1 MMASTRPLAQSQ
13 PASADDAPQSL
24 CRLPDRQGAS
34 QLSLSEA
41 VRAPPERLTGRAGE
55 VHGPAMLGPFD
66 KRRDMVRFLA
76 IIETGSMSQAAKKLD
91 DVGQPG
97 LSRVIAR
104 IERDAGMPLFDRR
117 KGRLTLTPFGT
128 IVAEESRR
136 LLDEIEAAEARIRSA
151 RDAVF
156 RSGGE

>member
-1 MMASTRPLAQSQ
+1 MS
-13 PASADDAPQSL
+13 
-24 CRLPDRQGAS
+24 
-34 QLSLSEA
+34 
-41 VRAPPERLTGRAGE
+41 
-55 VHGPAMLGPFD
+55 GPFD

-117 KGRLTLTPFGT
+117 KGRLALTPFGT
-128 IVAEESRR
+128 VVAEEARR
-136 LLDEIEAAEARIRSA
+136 LLDEIETAEARIRSA